1 MVNDLKLPESMN
13 VVPGTNDYGTLF
25 ENNIADGVF
34 ESNGTNWVE
43 YNNLDI
49 DSYWKTK
56 AMDKM
61 YSADMK
67 VTHNLAIVSEIMRD
81 PSNVGGT
88 ECNANINEA
97 KTAIMFSGKIDWYEE
112 DDSLGGV
119 AGNRV
124 GVMIKFPED
133 ITEEQLNELRIH
145 IAGKVYG
152 KDALDEHEGKKVLW
166 YYPLVKSSED
176 SFMVKLVWGKETD
189 NQIFWIFISPTT
201 ELKEAET
208 TKLQF
213 IK

>member
-112 DDSLGGV
+112 DDSLGRV

-208 TKLQF
+208 TKL
-213 IK
+213 

>member
-67 VTHNLAIVSEIMRD
+67 VTHNLAIVSEIMRY

-112 DDSLGGV
+112 DDSLGRV

-208 TKLQF
+208 TKL
-213 IK
+213 

>member
-112 DDSLGGV
+112 DDSLGRV

-176 SFMVKLVWGKETD
+176 YFMVKLVWGKETD

-208 TKLQF
+208 TKL
-213 IK
+213 

>member
-1 MVNDLKLPESMN
+1 MVNDLRLPESMN

-25 ENNIADGVF
+25 ENNIVDGVF
-34 ESNGTNWVE
+34 ECNGTNWVE

-61 YSADMK
+61 YSSDMK
-67 VTHNLAIVSEIMRD
+67 VTHNLGIVSEIMRY
-81 PSNVGGT
+81 PSNVGGA
-88 ECNANINEA
+88 ECNANINES
-97 KTAIMFSGKIDWYEE
+97 KTAIMFSGKIDWYEK
-112 DDSLGGV
+112 DDDLGRV

-133 ITEEQLNELRIH
+133 VTEEQLDELRIH

-189 NQIFWIFISPTT
+189 SQIFWIFVSPTT
-201 ELKEAET
+201 ELKAAET
-208 TKLQF
+208 TKL
-213 IK
+213 

>member
-25 ENNIADGVF
+25 ENNIVDGVF

-43 YNNLDI
+43 YNDLDI

-56 AMDKM
+56 AIDKM

-88 ECNANINEA
+88 ECNANINES

-112 DDSLGGV
+112 DESLGRV

-208 TKLQF
+208 TEP
-213 IK
+213 

>member
-34 ESNGTNWVE
+34 ESNSTNWVE
-43 YNNLDI
+43 YNDLDI

-56 AMDKM
+56 AIDKM

-112 DDSLGGV
+112 DDSLGRV

-145 IAGKVYG
+145 IAGKVYV

-208 TKLQF
+208 TKL
-213 IK
+213 

>member
-67 VTHNLAIVSEIMRD
+67 VTRNLAIVSEIMRD

-112 DDSLGGV
+112 DDSPGRV

-208 TKLQF
+208 TKL
-213 IK
+213 

>member
-25 ENNIADGVF
+25 ENNIVDGVF

-43 YNNLDI
+43 YNDLDI

-67 VTHNLAIVSEIMRD
+67 VTRNLAIVSEIMRD

-112 DDSLGGV
+112 DDSLGRV

-208 TKLQF
+208 TKL
-213 IK
+213 

>member
-25 ENNIADGVF
+25 ENNIVDGVF

-43 YNNLDI
+43 YNDLDI

-56 AMDKM
+56 AIDKM

-88 ECNANINEA
+88 ECNANISES

-112 DDSLGGV
+112 DDSLGRV

-208 TKLQF
+208 TKL
-213 IK
+213 

>member
-97 KTAIMFSGKIDWYEE
+97 KTAIMFSGKID
-112 DDSLGGV
+112 
-119 AGNRV
+119 
-124 GVMIKFPED
+124 
-133 ITEEQLNELRIH
+133 
-145 IAGKVYG
+145 
-152 KDALDEHEGKKVLW
+152 
-166 YYPLVKSSED
+166 
-176 SFMVKLVWGKETD
+176 
-189 NQIFWIFISPTT
+189 
-201 ELKEAET
+201 
-208 TKLQF
+208 
-213 IK
+213 

>member
-61 YSADMK
+61 YSADIK

-112 DDSLGGV
+112 DDSLGRV

-208 TKLQF
+208 TKL
-213 IK
+213 

>member
-25 ENNIADGVF
+25 ENNIVDGVF

-43 YNNLDI
+43 YNDLDI

-56 AMDKM
+56 AIDKM

-88 ECNANINEA
+88 ECNANINES

-112 DDSLGGV
+112 DESLGRV

-208 TKLQF
+208 TEH
-213 IK
+213 

>member
-25 ENNIADGVF
+25 ENNIVDGVF

-43 YNNLDI
+43 HNNLDI

-112 DDSLGGV
+112 DDSLGRV

-208 TKLQF
+208 TKL
-213 IK
+213 